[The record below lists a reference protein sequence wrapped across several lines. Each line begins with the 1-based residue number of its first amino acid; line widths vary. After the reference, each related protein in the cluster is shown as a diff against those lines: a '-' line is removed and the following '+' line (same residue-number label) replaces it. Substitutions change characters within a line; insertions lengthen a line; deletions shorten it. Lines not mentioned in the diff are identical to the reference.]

1 MDTKEEYFSEMI
13 NHYNLI
19 FDIRNELIVD
29 FKYYKKK
36 INILLNHNDLD
47 KNCFGIFLV
56 QELDENRQVEF
67 LRPLF
72 KIFIYKIGISHRI
85 QRILFFLN
93 KEILTTQLKKII
105 CEEKEGIEFL
115 ELSIILNFYKE
126 IDIETSLFFCDFF
139 RSETDEDMNETIDN
153 FLTGLL
159 E

>member
-1 MDTKEEYFSEMI
+1 MSVDQNHINNMFSYYRKLKIGKKEIIENFE
-13 NHYNLI
+13 
-19 FDIRNELIVD
+19 
-29 FKYYKKK
+29 YYKNK
-36 INILLNHNDLD
+36 INEYLKNNDTE
-47 KNCFGIFLV
+47 KNVFGIFLV
-56 QELDENRQVEF
+56 DELDENRQVEF

-72 KIFIYKIGISHRI
+72 KIFIYKIGISHRV

-93 KEILTTQLKKII
+93 KDILTTQLKEII

-139 RSETDEDMNETIDN
+139 RSETDADMNETIDN